1 MLNGHSDLLETS
13 ILAKYSLAI
22 STTVA
27 LFICLMCGVGQ
38 TLTSIW
44 EHLDTKHTKLGMT
57 ALDKNHLKDIIEQG
71 CPHCAYAAVKKT
83 QVVNLGVMKKLFW
96 VAVHTE
102 WTVALSILQDIA
114 QFHWKTAGNTGAI
127 PNACLVS
134 PWLMQTGWHTHVQP
148 YDVSQLHKPVMMPD
162 ADLFVGLHDTILAYG
177 NHATDLLDETDE
189 LVLQQINTADP
200 EKM

>member
-1 MLNGHSDLLETS
+1 MLNGHSDLLEMS

-71 CPHCAYAAVKKT
+71 EISPSYPEIESSIMPCAPISGLAIHDSVGCPHCAYAAVKK
-83 QVVNLGVMKKLFW
+83 VVVKHMKME
-96 VAVHTE
+96 HPG
-102 WTVALSILQDIA
+102 Q
-114 QFHWKTAGNTGAI
+114 
-127 PNACLVS
+127 
-134 PWLMQTGWHTHVQP
+134 
-148 YDVSQLHKPVMMPD
+148 
-162 ADLFVGLHDTILAYG
+162 
-177 NHATDLLDETDE
+177 
-189 LVLQQINTADP
+189 
-200 EKM
+200 